1 MATITDIRVRPLVLP
16 LRCPYHWSQGVRR
29 HFEVNLVEAV
39 CDDGTVGVGEC
50 TVAPDQ
56 EAMARITGR
65 LGRHFA
71 GGSPHDVDALAARAL
86 QAEYLARGA
95 NTARAANQVLAG
107 IDMALW
113 DLQGKLAGL
122 PVHRLLGGAHRS
134 HVGYFHFLQGD
145 SVGELASDAAEAAAE
160 GERVFYLKVG
170 RGDAEDLAV
179 VDAVRRE
186 IGDAR
191 LRLDANEAWD
201 PVRAIRMCRRLERH
215 DIEFIEQ
222 PTPGWSIGA
231 LARVRAAAGIPVVA
245 DQAAFTLHDVQEI
258 CRRGAADMICIG
270 IREIGGIRPLLK
282 AAAVAESAGLHV
294 CIHGSF
300 TSGIT
305 TCAEHQA
312 ALAIPN
318 LDDGNQIMC
327 QLLARD
333 TVAAPAL
340 RPRRGWLPAVTGAG
354 LGCELAGTAVD
365 AAERRFREIADDP
378 AGR

>member
-1 MATITDIRVRPLVLP
+1 MATIADIRIRPLVLP
-16 LRCPYHWSQGVRR
+16 LRCPYHWSQGVRE
-29 HFEVNLVEAV
+29 HFAVNLVEAV
-39 CDDGTVGVGEC
+39 ADDGTAGVGEC

-56 EAMARITGR
+56 GASVRILER
-65 LGRHFA
+65 LGRHFVGA
-71 GGSPHDVDALAARAL
+71 SPHDVDALSARAL

-95 NTARAANQVLAG
+95 NTARAANQMLAG

-122 PVHRLLGGAHRS
+122 PVHRLLGGAQRAG
-134 HVGYFHFLQGD
+134 VGYFHFLQGATP
-145 SVGELASDAAEAAAE
+145 GELASDAAEAAAE
-160 GERVFYLKVG
+160 GARVFYLKVG
-170 RGDAEDLAV
+170 RGDAEDLAIV
-179 VDAVRRE
+179 EAVRRE

-201 PVRAIRMCRRLERH
+201 PYRAIRMCRKLERF
-215 DIEFIEQ
+215 DIDFLEQ
-222 PTPGWSIGA
+222 PTPGWSIAA
-231 LARVRAAAGIPVVA
+231 LAQVRASVGIPVVA
-245 DQAAFTLHDVQEI
+245 DQAAFTLHDVHEI

-270 IREIGGIRPLLK
+270 LREIGGVRPLLK
-282 AAAVAESAGLHV
+282 AAAVAEAAGIGV

-300 TSGIT
+300 TTGVT

-333 TVAAPAL
+333 IVAAPDL
-340 RPRRGWLPAVTGAG
+340 LPRAGWLPALTEPG
-354 LGCELAGTAVD
+354 LGLELAPAVVD
-365 AAERRFREIADDP
+365 AAAARYHDLEGA
-378 AGR
+378 